1 MIKLELLY
9 YPIPSP
15 CLPSHPIFI
24 SAPALFCPSS
34 PLVIYSLSQVL
45 YSEPVL
51 FSCMFFHL
59 EDPCPLWLIQS
70 SQSWDLGLYVCFY
83 VALYTHHSI
92 KHNEPCPQ
100 CCDHSYPPPLFHR
113 DMCPMFTD
121 WLVSLAL
128 CNSDNESQCACC
140 QAVLYV
146 LSSRHVTGSCSILN
160 DQLKSVIMMAQGA
173 VTIRCTVRVLWF
185 LDGHS
190 HVDQATTKAVE
201 ERCVVFLGKRVIQYK
216 PLRNVANVDVSW
228 MHPWYE
234 HSIGKKIAHQGWGG
248 GGGLVSH
255 FFPIHSKQLI
265 LN

>member
-100 CCDHSYPPPLFHR
+100 CCDHSYPPPPPL
-113 DMCPMFTD
+113 CSTETCVQCLLID
-121 WLVSLAL
+121 WSVWHCAIQTMRASVLVARQFCMSCLPGML
-128 CNSDNESQCACC
+128 LGRVQYWTTSWRVWLWWPRGQLPYGV
-140 QAVLYV
+140 QYV
-146 LSSRHVTGSCSILN
+146 FC
-160 DQLKSVIMMAQGA
+160 D
-173 VTIRCTVRVLWF
+173 F
-185 LDGHS
+185 
-190 HVDQATTKAVE
+190 
-201 ERCVVFLGKRVIQYK
+201 
-216 PLRNVANVDVSW
+216 
-228 MHPWYE
+228 
-234 HSIGKKIAHQGWGG
+234 
-248 GGGLVSH
+248 
-255 FFPIHSKQLI
+255 
-265 LN
+265 